1 MINLSY
7 FLTRSAA
14 HYRSKPS
21 FFFKDE
27 EYTYAYVN
35 ERVSRLA
42 SGLTER
48 GLKKGDRVGIIT
60 DSEPRGLECLFAPL
74 RAGMTIVPIG
84 PKLHPKEQSYILMH
98 SDAKVLLCGRRFLE
112 GIAEEH
118 KYFPPDFKIIA
129 MDSRGC
135 GIKDVEDYEN
145 VLTEG
150 DPSFPDAD
158 IEGDDLAWLF
168 YTSGTTGR
176 PKGAML
182 TYRAL
187 LSMITTQLIENNP
200 LCQDDRFVYLTALS
214 HGSGLATFLQVARG
228 ACHVFPGKMSFD
240 PEYFYQL
247 VERYKVTVAIMV
259 PTMIEMLL
267 GNPNHRKY
275 DLSSLRTIAY
285 GAAPMYKERIR
296 EAISTFGPIFVQTY
310 ALGEAP
316 RGCTCLQKADH
327 VIADNKSEHRLGSVG
342 RESFHV
348 QVRTIDESGR
358 LLPAGKEGEVIV
370 RGDLVMKGYW
380 KDSEATAE
388 TIKNGWLYTGDI
400 GYFDEDG
407 YLFLTNRKKDVII
420 TGGAN
425 VYPRE
430 VEEILYRHPAVLE
443 ACVFGVPDSKW
454 GERIV
459 AAVVCRKDI
468 TVSEEDLISWCRK
481 QLAGYKKPSQIS
493 FVSNLPKSGIGKILK
508 REVKEQFLAEA

>member
-1 MINLSY
+1 
-7 FLTRSAA
+7 
-14 HYRSKPS
+14 
-21 FFFKDE
+21 
-27 EYTYAYVN
+27 
-35 ERVSRLA
+35 
-42 SGLTER
+42 
-48 GLKKGDRVGIIT
+48 
-60 DSEPRGLECLFAPL
+60 
-74 RAGMTIVPIG
+74 
-84 PKLHPKEQSYILMH
+84 
-98 SDAKVLLCGRRFLE
+98 
-112 GIAEEH
+112 
-118 KYFPPDFKIIA
+118 

-135 GIKDVEDYEN
+135 GIRDVEDYED
-145 VLTEG
+145 VLTKG
-150 DPSFPDAD
+150 DPSFPDVN

-214 HGSGLATFLQVARG
+214 HGSGLAAFLQMARG
-228 ACHVFPGKMSFD
+228 ACHVFPEKMSFD

-267 GNPNHRKY
+267 SNPNHRKY

-285 GAAPMYKERIR
+285 GAAPMYMERIR

-327 VIADNKSEHRLGSVG
+327 VIAGNKSERRLGSVG

-348 QVRTIDESGR
+348 QVRTVDESGR
-358 LLPAGKEGEVIV
+358 LLPAGKEGEVVV

-380 KDSEATAE
+380 KDSVATAE

-430 VEEILYRHPAVLE
+430 VEEILYQHPAVLE
-443 ACVFGVPDSKW
+443 ACVFGAPDSKW

-481 QLAGYKKPSQIS
+481 QLAGYKKPSQLS
-493 FVSNLPKSGIGKILK
+493 FVS
-508 REVKEQFLAEA
+508 